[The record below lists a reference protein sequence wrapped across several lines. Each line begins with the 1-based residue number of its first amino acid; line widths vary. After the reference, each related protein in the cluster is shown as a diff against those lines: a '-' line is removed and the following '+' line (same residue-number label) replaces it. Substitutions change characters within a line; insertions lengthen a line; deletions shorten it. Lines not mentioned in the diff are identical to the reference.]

1 MGSVNK
7 QGVWIYDAD
16 DTVSTWEGLLNLGAS
31 SLTNTLSEIRRDS
44 VYKAANQAAANT
56 VRDRV
61 VARGVVPTKADP
73 ILVYLSDTGRFIAW
87 DGAAW
92 NRDGASLSAWN
103 VAGDGTAD
111 LGAGES
117 HAGILVMGKAGHQD
131 KLRFEH
137 GSSVIKTGSARTAW
151 IPLKNKYS
159 GISTVL
165 ACNGDHISSNI
176 LIGPTGRNW
185 RGHLGGGSPASTIEV
200 AALGVPPGTM
210 IRVNYLVIGW
220 AVEG

>member
-16 DTVSTWEGLLNLGAS
+16 DTVSTWEGLLNLGQNALSS
-31 SLTNTLSEIRRDS
+31 SLEQIRRDS

-61 VARGVVPTKADP
+61 VATGVKPTKADP

-87 DGAAW
+87 DGASW

-103 VAGDGTAD
+103 VSGDGTAD

-117 HAGILVMGKAGHQD
+117 VSGVMVMGKAGSQD

-137 GSSVIKTGSARTAW
+137 GSAVIRTGSARTAW
-151 IPLKNKYS
+151 IPLKQAYQ
-159 GISTVL
+159 GISTVI
-165 ACNGDHISSNI
+165 AVNGDAVSSNV
-176 LIGPTGRNW
+176 LIAPTGRNW
-185 RGHLGGGSPASTIEV
+185 RGHLGGGSPATTIEV
-200 AALGVPPGTM
+200 AAKGVAPGTM
-210 IRVNYLVIGW
+210 VRINYLVIGW
-220 AVEG
+220 VV